1 MEKYNSILSIHI
13 GVMVFY
19 FVLLLL
25 LGGIFTAI
33 FIPKIKKN
41 PKKAKHERIDSVL
54 SFILVLCIIAGS
66 LNRHRDPYRSLYIG
80 CTGKRL
86 CHL

>member
-41 PKKAKHERIDSVL
+41 PKKAKHLTNTVL
-54 SFILVLCIIAGS
+54 
-66 LNRHRDPYRSLYIG
+66 
-80 CTGKRL
+80 
-86 CHL
+86 